1 MNELTH
7 GRVFAIAG
15 PAMLANLT
23 TPLLGVVATGVIG
36 QLGEA
41 HLLGGVA
48 MASVVF
54 DCLFWLFAFLRMST
68 AALTAQALGARV
80 ALEVRATLAR
90 GLLIAIVSSV
100 VLLILQK
107 PLSTLA
113 FDLMGGSRETTEAAR
128 LYFSVRLWSAPFLL
142 GNFVLLGWLIGQA
155 RTGLALAIQIAIN
168 LINIVAT
175 VTLVI
180 ELNQG
185 VTGAAYAAILAE
197 GCGLILGLWVAR
209 RILGPHALRLSRAVV
224 LDRAKLSRMMAINRD
239 IMIRTAAVTGAFL
252 FFTAQGARSGDVVL
266 AANAVLNNFA
276 VIGSF
281 FLDGLATAAE
291 QLSGYSVGA
300 RDRRNFQRATK
311 LVLGWSA
318 IAAAAVTLILLVG
331 GGPLI
336 DLMTTSADVRIAA
349 REYMWLAALAP
360 VCGVMAYAFD
370 GIYIG
375 ATWARDMRNLML
387 LSLALYFA
395 AWALLLPLG
404 NTGLWL
410 SLLIFL
416 LARGGFQAL
425 RYPKLFEA
433 SFARPLTPATLPQ

>member
-1 MNELTH
+1 
-7 GRVFAIAG
+7 
-15 PAMLANLT
+15 
-23 TPLLGVVATGVIG
+23 
-36 QLGEA
+36 
-41 HLLGGVA
+41 
-48 MASVVF
+48 
-54 DCLFWLFAFLRMST
+54 
-68 AALTAQALGARV
+68 
-80 ALEVRATLAR
+80 
-90 GLLIAIVSSV
+90 
-100 VLLILQK
+100 
-107 PLSTLA
+107 
-113 FDLMGGSRETTEAAR
+113 
-128 LYFSVRLWSAPFLL
+128 
-142 GNFVLLGWLIGQA
+142 
-155 RTGLALAIQIAIN
+155 
-168 LINIVAT
+168 
-175 VTLVI
+175 
-180 ELNQG
+180 
-185 VTGAAYAAILAE
+185 
-197 GCGLILGLWVAR
+197 
-209 RILGPHALRLSRAVV
+209 
-224 LDRAKLSRMMAINRD
+224 
-239 IMIRTAAVTGAFL
+239 VTGAFL

-410 SLLIFL
+410 ALLIFL